1 MKKLFA
7 RGVVFFTPVFAF
19 IAFGVWVLFR
29 TGEVRAVDVE
39 QLAHDQQSSSTELLF
54 GPAYS
59 DCTSYL
65 KIATTALVRPKVL
78 VTGTSRSVQVRAAF
92 FSVPFYNAGNA
103 IARAPEL
110 RPFLARVPKE
120 AQPEVFLLILDQFFL
135 NAATNAADAIEFPPF
150 EERATCTPKGKFVTE
165 NWYRAYRDILRRKIT
180 PGLLQ
185 SPPFAD
191 GVGLR
196 AQAYGAGY
204 RSDGSYSIGTDGVVA
219 FDDTYNR
226 MAKGVRRFQWGSDV
240 SPELVNEVAAFLDEA
255 SKRGIHVVAV
265 MPPYAPTVY
274 DRLLA
279 SDHFG
284 YVPKVYPALANVFES
299 RGHSLYD
306 FSDVRNLG
314 MTDADFYDGF
324 HGSEKLF
331 ARLMLEVSKTDPK
344 MAAAVDAPRIQQM
357 LTAPVDRL
365 HLVPVASAG
374 KTRQ

>member
-1 MKKLFA
+1 MKQLFA
-7 RGVVFFTPVFAF
+7 RGVLFFTPVFAF
-19 IAFGVWVLFR
+19 IAFGVWILFR

-39 QLAHDQQSSSTELLF
+39 QLARDQQSSSTELLY

-78 VTGTSRSVQVRAAF
+78 ATGTSRSVQVRAAF
-92 FSVPFYNAGNA
+92 FRVPFYNAGNA

-120 AQPEVFLLILDQFFL
+120 AQPETLLLILDQFFL
-135 NAATNAADAIEFPPF
+135 NAATNAADSIEFPPF
-150 EERATCTPKGKFVTE
+150 EERATCTPKGTFLTE

-185 SPPFAD
+185 SPPFAN

-204 RSDGSYSIGTDGVVA
+204 RSDGSYSIGADGVVA

-255 SKRGIHVVAV
+255 GKRGIHVVAL

-279 SDHFG
+279 SERFG
-284 YVPKVYPALANVFES
+284 YVPRVYPALKNVFES

-306 FSDVRNLG
+306 FSDVRALG

-331 ARLMLEVSKTDPK
+331 ARLMLEVSKTDSK

-357 LTAPVDRL
+357 LMTPVDRL

-374 KTRQ
+374 TPRQ